1 MVRVD
6 HLAVVLSAAVLAA
19 ASALPAV
26 GDRRI
31 ADGQDET
38 LKCERYNA
46 SCIAEASARGTSK
59 AKCIGVE
66 HCANRNAHYCIATW
80 SPVKNG
86 TVANADE
93 GHPSGHQGRILAELN
108 LYSFCRGQP
117 ALFQFECRYRGFLLS
132 KGKISANF

>member
-6 HLAVVLSAAVLAA
+6 HLAVVLSAAVFAA

-46 SCIAEASARGTSK
+46 SCIAEAAARGTSK

-66 HCANRNAHYCIATW
+66 HCANRDAHYCIATW

-86 TVANADE
+86 TAASADD
-93 GHPSGHQGRILAELN
+93 GHPSGHQGRTLSKLN
-108 LYSFCRGQP
+108 LYSFRERCAIQQYMNLGSYNLDYKFSQ
-117 ALFQFECRYRGFLLS
+117 L
-132 KGKISANF
+132 

>member
-31 ADGQDET
+31 AGGQDDET

-46 SCIAEASARGTSK
+46 SCIAEAAARGTSK

-66 HCANRNAHYCIATW
+66 HCANRDAHYCIATW

-86 TVANADE
+86 TAASADD
-93 GHPSGHQGRILAELN
+93 GHPSGHQGRTLSKLN
-108 LYSFCRGQP
+108 LYSFRERCAIQQYINLG
-117 ALFQFECRYRGFLLS
+117 RYNLD
-132 KGKISANF
+132 